1 MVACTYGCDDDTI
14 EPTRC
19 AGIDAGL
26 GDRCRQRRACSRPP
40 AGAGSAHSALAA
52 ALRPALTAAPGES
65 PQARVV
71 LQTWREMKN
80 NTLSIKAIGV
90 TISTFAPLPP
100 GAPKTCSDTWCIAVE
115 ECRDRPYTGP
125 DACQSRVGHQA
136 CRAGVD
142 RSLWCTP
149 WLPPEVERVSCTR
162 SVQRAS
168 SLIACSSASTLSR
181 ATTEV
186 GQSPPAA
193 GRIPGRPAWQPGRSL
208 PAAPRYAPGTGA
220 ATGWGGLL
228 HVGMCGRTYRG
239 DQPRACA

>member
-1 MVACTYGCDDDTI
+1 
-14 EPTRC
+14 
-19 AGIDAGL
+19 
-26 GDRCRQRRACSRPP
+26 
-40 AGAGSAHSALAA
+40 
-52 ALRPALTAAPGES
+52 
-65 PQARVV
+65 
-71 LQTWREMKN
+71 MKN

-115 ECRDRPYTGP
+115 ECRDRPHTGP

-136 CRAGVD
+136 CLAGVD
-142 RSLWCTP
+142 RSLWRTP

-186 GQSPPAA
+186 GTSPPAA
-193 GRIPGRPAWQPGRSL
+193 GRIPGRPAWQPGRSR
-208 PAAPRYAPGTGA
+208 PAAPRYAPGTGT

-228 HVGMCGRTYRG
+228 KVGMCGRTYRG
-239 DQPRACA
+239 YQPRACAWLAPLVLLLSLRGVRRQPHPRATREHRGHACGQPLPIHPQHLAPDVPPGALGQLV